1 MGIVLL
7 WSFLLLLGATV
18 FGQVPITSI
27 QQIRRLSAKQ
37 AGQGYP
43 VQIEA
48 QVLRVNPYKNHFFMH
63 DGEVGI
69 FVRGITNDSSV
80 VKSLKA
86 GDEVLV
92 GGKTTAGTFVP
103 DIQAAFIRVQ
113 GNRPRPEPMQIYNTD
128 FVSPASDCKWGWI
141 RGRLL
146 SMKVSADQTGILLEL
161 IDVDSEEY
169 VVHLPYSESN
179 EQRIRELMFSF
190 VKLSAV
196 CGTVANEN
204 RQMIGR
210 IFYAHSADDF
220 LLSGE
225 EWLLNTVDTG
235 DIHELMRHNVSFN
248 RPFRT
253 HGIVLYS
260 RGKEM
265 VLRGER
271 ACLKVALNDPVDVQ
285 PGAEVSLTGFIW
297 LQPVGPAFRAG
308 EIEMIGKAERPVPV
322 VLDLLN
328 PLDPLMNYNLIQVD
342 AELVEIKKD
351 YADGGSVPQ
360 YTMRCRSAGEFFE
373 ARLPAGIQPEG
384 RVEPGAM
391 LRLSGICT
399 MQRDDTEFQNLVIS
413 GFWLQLR
420 GTEDIEVLSPPPWW
434 TKARLLMLLGV
445 VMIVTMIS
453 MVWIVIL
460 RKTVERQTR
469 IIAEKVER
477 ESIHEER
484 QRIARELHDNLEQ
497 GLAGAIFHL
506 GGVRRIFRKSAER
519 NFRHLDDLITAG
531 NIEGVGTFSREWKT
545 ETDQNAEALEAVEHM
560 LSHCSEESRTSI
572 LDLRGGLLEKMD
584 LAEAVRVSLQTLE
597 KERGVNVDIRI
608 DGKPRRFAP
617 AVERNVLLVI
627 KEAVS
632 NAVRHASAERIG
644 VKLDFS
650 AGLKA
655 VVIDD
660 GCGFDLK
667 ERAQAGRFGLQGMQ
681 ERMQNI
687 KGSLDIESE
696 KDEGTVVTAEVA
708 AV

>member
-1 MGIVLL
+1 MVSGVCAMVRIYV
-7 WSFLLLLGATV
+7 
-18 FGQVPITSI
+18 GQVPITSI
-27 QQIRRLSAKQ
+27 LEIRRLTAEQ
-37 AGQGYP
+37 AELGYP
-43 VQIEA
+43 VAVEA
-48 QVLRVNPYKNHFFMH
+48 QVVRVNPYKNHFFIN
-63 DGEVGI
+63 DGEFGI
-69 FVRGITNDSSV
+69 FVGGISESPSIV
-80 VKSLKA
+80 ESLNA
-86 GDEVLV
+86 GDVVLV
-92 GGKTTAGTFVP
+92 CGKTTAGAFMP
-103 DIQAAFIRVQ
+103 DIQATSVQ
-113 GNRPRPEPMQIYNTD
+113 VRGNRPRPEPMQIYNTD
-128 FVSPASDCKWGWI
+128 FVSTGSDCKWGWI

-146 SMKVSADQTGILLEL
+146 SMKISADQTAILLEL

-169 VVHLPYSESN
+169 VVDLPYSESN

-204 RQMIGR
+204 RQMVGR

-225 EWLLNTVDTG
+225 EWLLNTVDTAE
-235 DIHELMRHNVSFN
+235 IHELLRYKVSFN

-253 HGIVLYS
+253 HGTVLYS
-260 RGKEM
+260 RDQEM
-265 VLRGER
+265 VLRGRR
-271 ACLKVALNDPVDVQ
+271 ACLKVALNDPVDVE
-285 PGAEVSLTGFIW
+285 PGVEVSLTGFIW
-297 LQPVGPAFRAG
+297 LQPVSPAFRAG
-308 EIEMIGKAERPVPV
+308 KVEVTGKADKPLPVL
-322 VLDLLN
+322 LDLSE
-328 PLDPLMNYNLIQVD
+328 PLDPLMNYDLVQVD
-342 AELVEIKKD
+342 AELIEIKKD
-351 YADGGSVPQ
+351 YAKGGTVPQ

-373 ARLPAGIQPEG
+373 ARLPAGIQPTG
-384 RVEPGAM
+384 RIDPGAL
-391 LRLSGICT
+391 LRLSGICN
-399 MQRDDTEFQNLVIS
+399 MQRDDAEYLNLVIS
-413 GFWLQLR
+413 GFWMQLR
-420 GTEDIEVLSPPPWW
+420 GTADIEVLSPPPWW
-434 TKARLLMLLGV
+434 TKARLLMLLGGV
-445 VMIVTMIS
+445 LSITLIS

-506 GGVRRIFRKSAER
+506 GGVRRIFRKSAEK
-519 NFRHLDDLITAG
+519 NFRHLADLAAAG
-531 NIEGVGTFSREWKT
+531 NLEGVHAFSGKWKT

-584 LAEAVRVSLQTLE
+584 LAEAVRVSFRTLE
-597 KERGVNVDIRI
+597 KERGIKVNIRI
-608 DGKPRRFAP
+608 DGQPRRFVP

-632 NAVRHASAERIG
+632 NAARHASADRIH

-655 VVIDD
+655 VVIDN

-667 ERAQAGRFGLQGMQ
+667 EQSQAGRFGLQGMQ

-687 KGSLDIESE
+687 KGSLSIESR
-696 KDEGTVVTAEVA
+696 KGEGTVVTAEVA
-708 AV
+708 SV